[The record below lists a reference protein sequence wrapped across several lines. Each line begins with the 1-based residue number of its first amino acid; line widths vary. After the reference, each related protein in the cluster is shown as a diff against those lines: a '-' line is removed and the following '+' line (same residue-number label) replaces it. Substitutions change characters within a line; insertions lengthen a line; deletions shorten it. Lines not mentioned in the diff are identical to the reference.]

1 MENCLVKTLKGIVNE
16 SLPVLGE
23 MKIRVSNVNT
33 QASAQLKLTLS
44 VIANETVTIE
54 TPDGYPFTKGGVSMN
69 SVDLTS
75 ADSVVELTFYKAN
88 YDITVKNKYGV
99 GNLITGTSQG
109 RSSILSFNVEDFA
122 FKKMASISLPYTN
135 LKGDIGDMIFEDKT
149 TFVVFEVGGNSELK
163 GNLKGLFDSLYNA
176 GRTSGTIRFDVRNSG
191 IDTSDMP
198 AVSGLSKTNGTITFS
213 GSGWTQ
219 TA

>member
-1 MENCLVKTLKGIVNE
+1 MDNCLVKTLKGEINE

-23 MKIRVSNVNT
+23 MKIGVNNINT
-33 QASAQLKLTLS
+33 EASAQLKLTLS
-44 VIANETVTIE
+44 IIVGEKVVIE
-54 TPDGYPFTKGGVSMN
+54 TPSAYPFTKGGVSMN
-69 SVDLTS
+69 SVELTS

-88 YDITVKNKYGV
+88 YEITVKNKYGL
-99 GNLITGTSQG
+99 GNLITGSSQG
-109 RSSILSFNVEDFA
+109 RLSILSFNVDDFA
-122 FKKMASISLPYTN
+122 FKSMDSIALPYTN
-135 LKGDIGDMIFEDKT
+135 LKGDIGNMIFENKT
-149 TFVVFEVGGNSELK
+149 NFVVFEVGGNSELE

-198 AVSGLSKTNGTITFS
+198 VVSGLSKTNGTITFS
-213 GSGWTQ
+213 GSGWVQ

>member
-99 GNLITGTSQG
+99 GNLITGTSAG
-109 RSSILSFNVEDFA
+109 RPSILSFNVDDFA
-122 FKKMASISLPYTN
+122 FKSMASLALPYGN
-135 LKGDIGDMIFEDKT
+135 AKGDIGEMIIADKNSL
-149 TFVVFEVGGNSELK
+149 VVLTLEGNTDLE

-198 AVSGLSKTNGTITFS
+198 VVSGLSKTNGTITFS